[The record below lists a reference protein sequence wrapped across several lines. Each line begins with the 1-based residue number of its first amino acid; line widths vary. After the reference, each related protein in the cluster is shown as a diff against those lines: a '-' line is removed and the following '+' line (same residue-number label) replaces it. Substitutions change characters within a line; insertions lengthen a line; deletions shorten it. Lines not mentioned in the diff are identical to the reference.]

1 MYCGLRFSA
10 RSIVGTIDLYNIGV
24 AVISYF
30 YKLLEKMF
38 LKDFRNLKNII
49 VIRLMDLVAFIRL
62 IFLVSEESLKM
73 LPYKN
78 LKKKEQ
84 SIFVKNHES
93 LPV

>member
-24 AVISYF
+24 SAIF

-38 LKDFRNLKNII
+38 LKEFRKPREYNSYWTDGPGCIYQTDLFSIGGILNMLLFENL
-49 VIRLMDLVAFIRL
+49 
-62 IFLVSEESLKM
+62 E
-73 LPYKN
+73 
-78 LKKKEQ
+78 KKEQ
-84 SIFVKNHES
+84 FILVKAHGY